1 MSLAGNLRTMPLPEI
16 LQWISMSVKT
26 GTLHLSRRSVQK
38 RIIFQEGEIFSTW
51 SNDPQESLGQ
61 FLIRDNRI
69 TEEQLFRALL
79 RQEQEGRLLGSILVA
94 DGSISEADLTRTLTA
109 KAEETVY
116 DLFHWPEGQF
126 EFKDGE
132 FPAGFQFS
140 IRIAVNAVLL
150 EGIRRVD
157 EWARIRRVFP
167 TMQTS
172 FRPGPAPGDV
182 QDATERK
189 VLDLVAAGKTLAEIC
204 LEIRRSDFVTAAIL
218 FDLCARDLV
227 SVASTG
233 DDQSPAD
240 PVGAISALLTRAYQK
255 LQEKRYDSAARSY
268 EEVLALDRLNQNAKK
283 GLLAVMDARDR
294 DRAANAVPLDKVP
307 ILIMGMAA
315 LTQERFDPNEGF
327 VLSRVNGEWEVRSIL
342 KVCPMAEDE
351 TLRIFARLLERKV
364 IALR

>member
-1 MSLAGNLRTMPLPEI
+1 MSLSGNLRTMPLPEI

-26 GTLHLSRRSVQK
+26 GTLHLSHRSIQK
-38 RIIFQEGEIFSTW
+38 RIIFQDGEIFSSW
-51 SNDPQESLGQ
+51 SNDPRESLGQ

-79 RQEQEGRLLGSILVA
+79 RQEGEGRLLGSILVS
-94 DGSISEADLTRTLTA
+94 DGVVSEEDLTRSLRT
-109 KAEETVY
+109 KAEETIY

-140 IRIAVNAVLL
+140 IRLAVNAVLL

-172 FRPGPAPGDV
+172 FGRGAAADAV
-182 QDATERK
+182 EDATESR
-189 VLDLVAAGKTLAEIC
+189 VLELVVAGKTLAEIG
-204 LEIRRSDFVTAAIL
+204 LEIRRSDFVTAALL
-218 FDLCARDLV
+218 FDLYARDIV
-227 SVASTG
+227 CVASTG
-233 DDQSPAD
+233 GDNASAD
-240 PVGAISALLTRAYQK
+240 PVGAIQALLARAYQK
-255 LQEKRYDSAARSY
+255 LQEKRYDAAARSY
-268 EEVLALDRLNQNAKK
+268 EEVLSLDRLNQNAKK
-283 GLLAVMDARDR
+283 GLLAVVEARDR
-294 DRAANAVPLDKVP
+294 DRAGRGVPLDKIPV
-307 ILIMGMAA
+307 LTMSMVA
-315 LTQERFDPNEGF
+315 LTQERFDPHEGF
-327 VLSRVNGEWEVRSIL
+327 VLSRINGEWEVRSIL

-351 TLRIFARLLERKV
+351 ALRIFARLLERNV

>member
-1 MSLAGNLRTMPLPEI
+1 MSLVGNLRTMPLPEI

-38 RIIFQEGEIFSTW
+38 RIIFQEGEIFSSW
-51 SNDPQESLGQ
+51 SNDPRESLGQ

-69 TEEQLFRALL
+69 TEQQLFRALL
-79 RQEQEGRLLGSILVA
+79 RQEQENRLLGSILVA
-94 DGSISEADLTRTLTA
+94 DGSISEAELTSTLVA

-172 FRPGPAPGDV
+172 FSLGPAPGDV

-218 FDLCARDLV
+218 FDLCARDIV

-233 DDQSPAD
+233 DDQAPAD
-240 PVGAISALLTRAYQK
+240 PVGAISALLARAYQK
-255 LQEKRYDSAARSY
+255 LQEKRYDAAARAY

-283 GLLAVMDARDR
+283 GLLAVMEARDR
-294 DRAANAVPLDKVP
+294 DRAANVVPLDKVP
-307 ILIMGMAA
+307 TLIMGMGA
-315 LTQERFDPNEGF
+315 LTKERFDPNEGF